1 MALKSLSKNLF
12 KLFESKYSQSI
23 FLFKLFE
30 WHLLYKMSTLND
42 RVRTIAYLAGMDR
55 LVRETSIGTNR
66 WRTVLYN
73 KDVRISTEELE
84 ELGKLFP
91 RYRWWIVSGEVAPEI
106 GQTSP
111 DYDEANRNLGNQNAG

>member
-1 MALKSLSKNLF
+1 
-12 KLFESKYSQSI
+12 
-23 FLFKLFE
+23 
-30 WHLLYKMSTLND
+30 MSTLND